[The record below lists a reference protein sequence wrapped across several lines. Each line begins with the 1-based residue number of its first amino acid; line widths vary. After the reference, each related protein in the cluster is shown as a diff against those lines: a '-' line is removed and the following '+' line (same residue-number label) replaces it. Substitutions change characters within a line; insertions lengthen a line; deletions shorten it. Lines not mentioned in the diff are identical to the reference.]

1 MTRESDVDL
10 APEHAP
16 PGVVSLEDGVEPLQL
31 GLAELCV
38 VEEPPLVLRQQPFPS
53 SRASFNSTEYCNM
66 GPLIPYWC
74 VFSLYNE
81 ISQRVL

>member
-1 MTRESDVDL
+1 MTREGDVDL

-31 GLAELCV
+31 GLAELRV

-53 SRASFNSTEYCNM
+53 SRASLNPTEYCNR
-66 GPLIPYWC
+66 GLSHTVLVSL
-74 VFSLYNE
+74 VF
-81 ISQRVL
+81 IMK